1 MSKNGKNRNEPK
13 KEEAEV
19 VLKATIQ
26 LLEMAFDM
34 WLRKHFE
41 PLFYR
46 MSRTFT
52 HFRAGEKYDTNIIL
66 EQLMNMNKGNHEKL
80 LCDLMA
86 YRKMLFDEIQKK
98 IEGMK
103 VADGTKSA

>member
-1 MSKNGKNRNEPK
+1 MSKKETKNNTK
-13 KEEAEV
+13 IEAAEIV
-19 VLKATIQ
+19 MKATIQ

-34 WLRKHFE
+34 WIKKYLE

-52 HFRAGEKYDTNIIL
+52 HFRAGEQYDTNIIF
-66 EQLMNMNKGNHEKL
+66 EQLMNINKGEHEQL
-80 LCDLMA
+80 LSDLTA
-86 YRKMLFDEIQKK
+86 YRKMLFDEIPKK
-98 IEGMK
+98 IERMK